1 MGSATSIFI
10 ISAFVLGGLVILKRD
25 SMAPGLRK
33 WMAITSIALI
43 AFAFFL
49 IVYSLFTLGT

>member
-1 MGSATSIFI
+1 MGSANVIFV

-25 SMAPGLRK
+25 SMAPRLRK
-33 WMAITSIALI
+33 WMAIFSIVLI

-49 IVYSLFTLGT
+49 IVWSFFTLGT